1 MIIPDALVVD
11 GIVFVEVDAVDE
23 VAVAAVVTLGIGLVP
38 VDTITGAVDVI
49 SCSVVTR
56 AVVTK

>member
-49 SCSVVTR
+49 S
-56 AVVTK
+56 

>member
-38 VDTITGAVDVI
+38 VDTIAGAVDVI